1 MLGTPLT
8 SFSPQIVDESIS
20 YPQSCDCGSCRSPA
34 PRLSFADMSEHALRD
49 RVSDLLRPTG
59 EEDLLRVDYPSD
71 TRVGLRKTQAIAGAL
86 ALLICALIFGV
97 VTLTKTKSAGED
109 SQVSASAAS
118 SSIEPLE
125 PTAFVPLG
133 LNNPASTQS
142 TPAEPTEEL
151 VVSVMGNVEY
161 PGLVTLTAEARVAD
175 ALTIAVLKPDSDL
188 LALNQARKLSD
199 GEQIYVP
206 RVGEELP
213 PALMMPSPLEPMEPA
228 GGAGSGNGTGSL
240 GGGGIVNL
248 NTAGVA
254 ELNQLPGVGEKTAQ
268 AIIAHREAIGG
279 FRSIEQLLEV
289 KGIGPSKFEKM
300 RAHLKV

>member
-1 MLGTPLT
+1 MHKN
-8 SFSPQIVDESIS
+8 S
-20 YPQSCDCGSCRSPA
+20 YPKVLIHSLAITLPA
-34 PRLSFADMSEHALRD
+34 TRGLRFTFASMTEHALRD

-71 TRVGLRKTQAIAGAL
+71 TRVGLSKTQAIAGAL

-97 VTLTKTKSAGED
+97 VTLTKTKSTAEGTGAL
-109 SQVSASAAS
+109 ASTTG

-133 LNNPASTQS
+133 LSNPTSS
-142 TPAEPTEEL
+142 ESEPAEPTEKL
-151 VVSVMGNVEY
+151 VVSVMGNVEH

-175 ALTIAVLKPDSDL
+175 ALAIAVLKPDAEL
-188 LALNQARKLSD
+188 LALNQARKLTD

-213 PALMMPSPLEPMEPA
+213 PALMMPSPLEPMEPNN
-228 GGAGSGNGTGSL
+228 GAGSANSTGSP
-240 GGGGIVNL
+240 GTTGIVNL

>member
-1 MLGTPLT
+1 MPLSP
-8 SFSPQIVDESIS
+8 SFIHSTASRT
-20 YPQSCDCGSCRSPA
+20 YLLHRL
-34 PRLSFADMSEHALRD
+34 RLSFAGMSEHALRD

-71 TRVGLRKTQAIAGAL
+71 TRVGLSKTQAIAGAL

-97 VTLTKTKSAGED
+97 VTLTKAKSAGED
-109 SQVSASAAS
+109 TQVSANAAS
-118 SSIEPLE
+118 SSIEPLA
-125 PTAFVPLG
+125 PTPFVPLG
-133 LNNPASTQS
+133 LNNPTSTAS
-142 TPAEPTEEL
+142 AEVEPTEEL

-175 ALTIAVLKPDSDL
+175 ALAIAVLRPDAEL

-199 GEQIYVP
+199 GEQVYVP

-213 PALMMPSPLEPMEPA
+213 PALMMPSPQEPMEPA
-228 GGAGSGNGTGSL
+228 GGAGSANGTGSL
-240 GGGGIVNL
+240 GTTGVVNI
-248 NTAGVA
+248 NTAGVP

-300 RAHLKV
+300 RAYLKV

>member
-1 MLGTPLT
+1 
-8 SFSPQIVDESIS
+8 
-20 YPQSCDCGSCRSPA
+20 
-34 PRLSFADMSEHALRD
+34 MSEHPVRN

-71 TRVGLRKTQAIAGAL
+71 TRVGLSKTQAIAGAL
-86 ALLICALIFGV
+86 ALLMCALIFGV
-97 VTLTKTKSAGED
+97 VTLTKAKSTAED
-109 SQVSASAAS
+109 TGASASTTG

-142 TPAEPTEEL
+142 TPAEPAEEL
-151 VVSVMGNVEY
+151 VVSVMGNVEH

-175 ALTIAVLKPDSDL
+175 ALTIAVLKPDAEL

-213 PALMMPSPLEPMEPA
+213 PALMMPSPMEPMEPTN
-228 GGAGSGNGTGSL
+228 GAGSANGTGSP
-240 GGGGIVNL
+240 GTTGIVNL

>member
-1 MLGTPLT
+1 
-8 SFSPQIVDESIS
+8 
-20 YPQSCDCGSCRSPA
+20 
-34 PRLSFADMSEHALRD
+34 MSEHALRD

-71 TRVGLRKTQAIAGAL
+71 TRVGLSKTQAIAGAL

-97 VTLTKTKSAGED
+97 VTLTKVKSAGED
-109 SQVSASAAS
+109 TQVSANAAS

-133 LNNPASTQS
+133 LNNLTSAESTEAQS
-142 TPAEPTEEL
+142 TEKL
-151 VVSVMGNVEY
+151 VVSVMGNVEH

-175 ALTIAVLKPDSDL
+175 ALTIAVLKPDAEL

-199 GEQIYVP
+199 GEQVYVP
-206 RVGEELP
+206 KVGEELP

-228 GGAGSGNGTGSL
+228 GGAGSANGTGSP
-240 GGGGIVNL
+240 GTTGIVNL
-248 NTAGVA
+248 NTAGAA

-279 FRSIEQLLEV
+279 FKNIEQLLEV

-300 RAHLKV
+300 RAHLKA

>member
-1 MLGTPLT
+1 MHTVPL
-8 SFSPQIVDESIS
+8 SLNFIHSP
-20 YPQSCDCGSCRSPA
+20 GSRIFLLHRH
-34 PRLSFADMSEHALRD
+34 RLSFAGMSEHALRD

-71 TRVGLRKTQAIAGAL
+71 TRVGLGKTQAIAGAL
-86 ALLICALIFGV
+86 ALLMCAFIFGV

-109 SQVSASAAS
+109 TQASASAAS

-133 LNNPASTQS
+133 LNNPTSTASAL
-142 TPAEPTEEL
+142 AEPTEEL
-151 VVSVMGNVEY
+151 VVSVMGNVEH

-175 ALTIAVLKPDSDL
+175 ALTIAVLKPEAEL
-188 LALNQARKLSD
+188 LAINQARKLSD

-213 PALMMPSPLEPMEPA
+213 PALMMLSPLEPMEPP
-228 GGAGSGNGTGSL
+228 GGAGSANGTGSP
-240 GGGGIVNL
+240 GSAGIVNL
-248 NTAGVA
+248 NTADVA
-254 ELNQLPGVGEKTAQ
+254 ELNKLPGVGEKTAQ

>member
-1 MLGTPLT
+1 
-8 SFSPQIVDESIS
+8 
-20 YPQSCDCGSCRSPA
+20 
-34 PRLSFADMSEHALRD
+34 MSEHPVRN

-71 TRVGLRKTQAIAGAL
+71 TRVGLSKTQAIAGGL
-86 ALLICALIFGV
+86 ALLMCALIFGV
-97 VTLTKTKSAGED
+97 VTLTKTKSTAED
-109 SQVSASAAS
+109 TGASASTTG

-151 VVSVMGNVEY
+151 VVSVMGNVEH
-161 PGLVTLTAEARVAD
+161 PGLVTLTAGARVAD
-175 ALTIAVLKPDSDL
+175 ALSIAVLKPDAEL
-188 LALNQARKLSD
+188 LAINQARKLTD

-206 RVGEELP
+206 RFGEELP
-213 PALMMPSPLEPMEPA
+213 PALMMPSPLEPMEPTT
-228 GGAGSGNGTGSL
+228 GAGSANGSGS
-240 GGGGIVNL
+240 GSAGIVNL

-254 ELNQLPGVGEKTAQ
+254 ELDQLPGVGEKTAQ

-289 KGIGPSKFEKM
+289 KGIGPAKFEKM

>member
-1 MLGTPLT
+1 MCGGVIHTVPLSP
-8 SFSPQIVDESIS
+8 SFIHSTASRIHLLH
-20 YPQSCDCGSCRSPA
+20 RL
-34 PRLSFADMSEHALRD
+34 RLSFAGMSEHALRD

-71 TRVGLRKTQAIAGAL
+71 TRIGLSKTQAIAGAL

-97 VTLTKTKSAGED
+97 ATLTKAKSAGEGT
-109 SQVSASAAS
+109 QVSASTTG

-133 LNNPASTQS
+133 LNNPTSTES
-142 TPAEPTEEL
+142 APAEPAEEL
-151 VVSVMGNVEY
+151 VVSVVGNVEY

-213 PALMMPSPLEPMEPA
+213 PALMMPSPLEPMEPTS
-228 GGAGSGNGTGSL
+228 GAGSANGSGS
-240 GGGGIVNL
+240 GSAGIVNL

>member
-1 MLGTPLT
+1 
-8 SFSPQIVDESIS
+8 
-20 YPQSCDCGSCRSPA
+20 
-34 PRLSFADMSEHALRD
+34 MSEHALRD

-59 EEDLLRVDYPSD
+59 EEDLLRVDYPRD
-71 TRVGLRKTQAIAGAL
+71 TRVGLSKTQAIAGAL

-97 VTLTKTKSAGED
+97 LTLTKTKSAGED
-109 SQVSASAAS
+109 TQVSTSAAS

-133 LNNPASTQS
+133 LNNLTSAESTEAQS
-142 TPAEPTEEL
+142 TEEL
-151 VVSVMGNVEY
+151 VVSVMGNVEH

-175 ALTIAVLKPDSDL
+175 ALTIAVLKPDAEL

-213 PALMMPSPLEPMEPA
+213 PALMMPSPLEPMEPTS
-228 GGAGSGNGTGSL
+228 GAGSANGTGSL
-240 GGGGIVNL
+240 GGGGVVNL
-248 NTAGVA
+248 NTADVA
-254 ELNQLPGVGEKTAQ
+254 ELNKLPGVGEKTAQ

>member
-1 MLGTPLT
+1 MPLSP
-8 SFSPQIVDESIS
+8 SFIHSTASRIHLLH
-20 YPQSCDCGSCRSPA
+20 RL
-34 PRLSFADMSEHALRD
+34 RLSFAGMSEHALRD

-71 TRVGLRKTQAIAGAL
+71 TRVGLSKTQAIAGAL
-86 ALLICALIFGV
+86 ALLICALIFGALS
-97 VTLTKTKSAGED
+97 LTKAKSAGEGT
-109 SQVSASAAS
+109 QVSASAAS

-125 PTAFVPLG
+125 PTPFVPLG
-133 LNNPASTQS
+133 LTNPTSTAS
-142 TPAEPTEEL
+142 AGVEPTEEL

-175 ALTIAVLKPDSDL
+175 ALTIAVLKPDAEL

-213 PALMMPSPLEPMEPA
+213 PALMMPSPLEPMEPTN
-228 GGAGSGNGTGSL
+228 GAGSANGSGS
-240 GGGGIVNL
+240 GSAGIVNL
-248 NTAGVA
+248 NTAGAA

>member
-1 MLGTPLT
+1 
-8 SFSPQIVDESIS
+8 
-20 YPQSCDCGSCRSPA
+20 
-34 PRLSFADMSEHALRD
+34 MSEHPVRN

-71 TRVGLRKTQAIAGAL
+71 TRIGLSKTQGIAGAL

-97 VTLTKTKSAGED
+97 VTLTKAKSAGEGT
-109 SQVSASAAS
+109 QLSASTTG

-133 LNNPASTQS
+133 LNNPTSTS
-142 TPAEPTEEL
+142 SAEVEPTEEL
-151 VVSVMGNVEY
+151 VVSVMGNVEH

-175 ALTIAVLKPDSDL
+175 ALSIAVLKPDAEL

-213 PALMMPSPLEPMEPA
+213 PALMMPSPLVPMEPTS
-228 GGAGSGNGTGSL
+228 GAGSANGTGSP
-240 GGGGIVNL
+240 GTTGVVNL

-300 RAHLKV
+300 RPLLKV

>member
-1 MLGTPLT
+1 MPLSP
-8 SFSPQIVDESIS
+8 SFIHSTASRT
-20 YPQSCDCGSCRSPA
+20 YLLHRL
-34 PRLSFADMSEHALRD
+34 RLSFAGMSEHALRD

-71 TRVGLRKTQAIAGAL
+71 TRVGLSKTQAIAGAL

-97 VTLTKTKSAGED
+97 VTLTKTKSTAEGTGAL
-109 SQVSASAAS
+109 VSTTG

-133 LNNPASTQS
+133 LSNPTSS
-142 TPAEPTEEL
+142 ESEPAEPTEKL
-151 VVSVMGNVEY
+151 VVSVMGNVEH

-175 ALTIAVLKPDSDL
+175 ALTVAVLKPDSDL

-213 PALMMPSPLEPMEPA
+213 PALMMPSPLEPMEPTS
-228 GGAGSGNGTGSL
+228 GAGSANGTGSL
-240 GGGGIVNL
+240 GGGGVVNL
-248 NTAGVA
+248 NTADIA
-254 ELNQLPGVGEKTAQ
+254 ELNKLPGVGEKTAQ

>member
-1 MLGTPLT
+1 
-8 SFSPQIVDESIS
+8 
-20 YPQSCDCGSCRSPA
+20 
-34 PRLSFADMSEHALRD
+34 MSEHPVRD

-59 EEDLLRVDYPSD
+59 EEDLLRVDYPRD
-71 TRVGLRKTQAIAGAL
+71 TRVGLNKTQATAGAL
-86 ALLICALIFGV
+86 ALLICALIFGGL
-97 VTLTKTKSAGED
+97 TLTKIKSVVED
-109 SQVSASAAS
+109 TQVPASAVS

-133 LNNPASTQS
+133 LTNPTSPAS
-142 TPAEPTEEL
+142 AGVEPTEEL
-151 VVSVMGNVEY
+151 VVSVMGNVEH

-175 ALTIAVLKPDSDL
+175 ALSIAVLKPDADL

-199 GEQIYVP
+199 GQQIYVP

-213 PALMMPSPLEPMEPA
+213 PALMMLSPLEPMGPTS
-228 GGAGSGNGTGSL
+228 GAGSANGTGSL
-240 GGGGIVNL
+240 GGGGVVNL

-300 RAHLKV
+300 RAHLKI

>member
-1 MLGTPLT
+1 MPLSP
-8 SFSPQIVDESIS
+8 SFIHSTASRT
-20 YPQSCDCGSCRSPA
+20 YFLHRL
-34 PRLSFADMSEHALRD
+34 RLSFAGMSEHALRD

-71 TRVGLRKTQAIAGAL
+71 TRVGLSKTQAIAGAF
-86 ALLICALIFGV
+86 ALLMCALIFGV
-97 VTLTKTKSAGED
+97 VTLTKTKSTAED
-109 SQVSASAAS
+109 TGALASTTG

-133 LNNPASTQS
+133 LNNPTSTES
-142 TPAEPTEEL
+142 APAEPTEHL
-151 VVSVMGNVEY
+151 VVSVMGNVEH
-161 PGLVTLTAEARVAD
+161 PGLVTLTAGARVAD
-175 ALTIAVLKPDSDL
+175 ALAIAVLKPDAEL

-213 PALMMPSPLEPMEPA
+213 PALMMPSPLEPMEPTS
-228 GGAGSGNGTGSL
+228 GAGSANGTGSL
-240 GGGGIVNL
+240 GGGGVVNL
-248 NTAGVA
+248 NTADVA
-254 ELNQLPGVGEKTAQ
+254 ELNKLPGVGEKTAQ

>member
-1 MLGTPLT
+1 
-8 SFSPQIVDESIS
+8 
-20 YPQSCDCGSCRSPA
+20 
-34 PRLSFADMSEHALRD
+34 MSEHPVRN

-71 TRVGLRKTQAIAGAL
+71 TRVGLSKIQAIAGAL

-97 VTLTKTKSAGED
+97 VTLTKAKSAGED
-109 SQVSASAAS
+109 TQVSASAAS

-142 TPAEPTEEL
+142 TPAEPAEEL
-151 VVSVMGNVEY
+151 VVSVMGNVEH

-175 ALTIAVLKPDSDL
+175 ALTIAVLKPDAEL

-206 RVGEELP
+206 RIGEELP
-213 PALMMPSPLEPMEPA
+213 PALMMLSPLEPMEPTS
-228 GGAGSGNGTGSL
+228 GAASANGTGSP
-240 GGGGIVNL
+240 GTTGVVNL
-248 NTAGVA
+248 NTADVA
-254 ELNQLPGVGEKTAQ
+254 ELNKLPGVGEKTAQ

>member
-1 MLGTPLT
+1 
-8 SFSPQIVDESIS
+8 
-20 YPQSCDCGSCRSPA
+20 
-34 PRLSFADMSEHALRD
+34 MSEHALRD

-71 TRVGLRKTQAIAGAL
+71 TRVGLSKTQAIAGAL

-97 VTLTKTKSAGED
+97 VTLTKTKSTAED
-109 SQVSASAAS
+109 TGALASTTG

-133 LNNPASTQS
+133 LNSPTSTASA
-142 TPAEPTEEL
+142 PAEPTEEL
-151 VVSVMGNVEY
+151 VVSVMGNVEH
-161 PGLVTLTAEARVAD
+161 PGLVTLTAGARVAD
-175 ALTIAVLKPDSDL
+175 ALTIAVLKPDAEL
-188 LALNQARKLSD
+188 LAINQARKLTD

-213 PALMMPSPLEPMEPA
+213 PALMMLSPLEPMEPTS
-228 GGAGSGNGTGSL
+228 GAGSANGTGSP
-240 GGGGIVNL
+240 GSAGIVNL
-248 NTAGVA
+248 NTADVA
-254 ELNQLPGVGEKTAQ
+254 ELNKLPGVGEKTAQ

-279 FRSIEQLLEV
+279 FRSLEQLLEV